1 MTFLCV
7 RERASFKI
15 TLIWSDLEENRW
27 IFEKEESGEVLIS
40 PNMPHKTFSG
50 FDAANCQ
57 PQNHFPILF
66 LYSQCFKVSQKSR
79 RCRSCKPFPH
89 QSESGP
95 NQFAKYVQHN
105 SIQWSRDFMFYVHIP
120 KEERASINTQY
131 VLIFLVWNCSKK
143 RCSYMLVLGH
153 GLGLVHRRWFAVC
166 ATDHIFS
173 AYRQD
178 TVARPAWATLK
189 RKAFITPM

>member
-7 RERASFKI
+7 CERASFKI

-27 IFEKEESGEVLIS
+27 IFKKKESEEVLIS

-66 LYSQCFKVSQKSR
+66 LYFQCFKVSQKSR
-79 RCRSCKPFPH
+79 RCRSCKPFPISPSLA
-89 QSESGP
+89 QSICKVRATQLHSVQPGL
-95 NQFAKYVQHN
+95 YVLCAYSQ
-105 SIQWSRDFMFYVHIP
+105 
-120 KEERASINTQY
+120 KKRASINTQY
-131 VLIFLVWNCSKK
+131 VLIFLVPRSGAPTCWCWIMGWG
-143 RCSYMLVLGH
+143 CCIIILG
-153 GLGLVHRRWFAVC
+153 RRWFAVC
-166 ATDHIFS
+166 ATNHIFS

-178 TVARPAWATLK
+178 TVARPA
-189 RKAFITPM
+189 

>member
-50 FDAANCQ
+50 FNAANCQ

-66 LYSQCFKVSQKSR
+66 LYFQCFKVSQKSR
-79 RCRSCKPFPH
+79 RCRSCKPFPIS
-89 QSESGP
+89 QSLAP
-95 NQFAKYVQHN
+95 K
-105 SIQWSRDFMFYVHIP
+105 SICKV
-120 KEERASINTQY
+120 RATQLHSVKPGLY
-131 VLIFLVWNCSKK
+131 VLCAYSQKKSIYKHTICLNISCFKKLVGVGSWVGVGAS
-143 RCSYMLVLGH
+143 
-153 GLGLVHRRWFAVC
+153 
-166 ATDHIFS
+166 
-173 AYRQD
+173 
-178 TVARPAWATLK
+178 
-189 RKAFITPM
+189 

>member
-1 MTFLCV
+1 M
-7 RERASFKI
+7 
-15 TLIWSDLEENRW
+15 EENRW
-27 IFEKEESGEVLIS
+27 IFKKEESGEVLIS

-105 SIQWSRDFMFYVHIP
+105 SIQCSRDFMFYVHIP

-131 VLIFLVWNCSKK
+131 VLIFLVPRSGWCWCWIMGCCIIIL
-143 RCSYMLVLGH
+143 R
-153 GLGLVHRRWFAVC
+153 RRWFAVC
-166 ATDHIFS
+166 ATNHIFS

-178 TVARPAWATLK
+178 TLARPA
-189 RKAFITPM
+189 

>member
-27 IFEKEESGEVLIS
+27 IFKKEESGEVLIS

-50 FDAANCQ
+50 FNAANCQ

-79 RCRSCKPFPH
+79 RCRSCKPFPIS
-89 QSESGP
+89 QSLAQINLQSTFNTTPFSAAGTLC
-95 NQFAKYVQHN
+95 
-105 SIQWSRDFMFYVHIP
+105 FMCIFP
-120 KEERASINTQY
+120 KKRASINTQY
-131 VLIFLVWNCSKK
+131 VLIFLVPRSGWCWCWIMGCCIIIL
-143 RCSYMLVLGH
+143 R
-153 GLGLVHRRWFAVC
+153 RRWFAVC
-166 ATDHIFS
+166 ATNHIFS

-178 TVARPAWATLK
+178 TVARPA
-189 RKAFITPM
+189 

>member
-50 FDAANCQ
+50 FNAANCQ

-66 LYSQCFKVSQKSR
+66 LYFQCFKVSQKSR
-79 RCRSCKPFPH
+79 RCRSCKPFPIS
-89 QSESGP
+89 QSLAP

-105 SIQWSRDFMFYVHIP
+105 SIQCSRDFMFYVHIP

-131 VLIFLVWNCSKK
+131 VLIFLVPRSGAPTCWSWIMGWGWFIIIL
-143 RCSYMLVLGH
+143 R
-153 GLGLVHRRWFAVC
+153 RRWFAVC
-166 ATDHIFS
+166 ATNHIFS
-173 AYRQD
+173 AYRQG
-178 TVARPAWATLK
+178 TVARPA
-189 RKAFITPM
+189 

>member
-27 IFEKEESGEVLIS
+27 IFKKEESEEVLIS

-66 LYSQCFKVSQKSR
+66 SIFSVFQGLTKIETVQKLQTI
-79 RCRSCKPFPH
+79 PH

-105 SIQWSRDFMFYVHIP
+105 SIQCSRDFMFYVHIP

-131 VLIFLVWNCSKK
+131 VLIFLV
-143 RCSYMLVLGH
+143 
-153 GLGLVHRRWFAVC
+153 
-166 ATDHIFS
+166 
-173 AYRQD
+173 
-178 TVARPAWATLK
+178 
-189 RKAFITPM
+189 